1 MPFSSIAEG
10 ITENLHDGSASNL
23 ESVQCERTMEEHNVH
38 RRAPPYTV
46 EAQLAIRRKVKTEH
60 LRIF

>member
-38 RRAPPYTV
+38 TV

-60 LRIF
+60 RIF

>member
-38 RRAPPYTV
+38 TV